1 MYDVNCSCFVRKWI
15 AVRDT
20 RGNAMVT
27 TRTKFSNA
35 FEGAPSM
42 ARHESTDLSPV
53 CVIAT
58 ATVDG
63 VVMRLITVTHT
74 R

>member
-20 RGNAMVT
+20 RGNAMGDDAYKIQQRVRRCT
-27 TRTKFSNA
+27 
-35 FEGAPSM
+35 SM

-58 ATVDG
+58 ATV
-63 VVMRLITVTHT
+63 VMRLITVTHT
-74 R
+74 V